1 MEKNHMKKSEKL
13 KIYRYIILIIT
24 AIYISV
30 LQGCN
35 SAKYSILPESAESGE
50 KYATYSIL
58 PGVEKSGEKD
68 VTLIIARH
76 NQPNTIVGIEQIDHE
91 RLSDIG
97 YKNRAEYK
105 LAPGKHTIFYYFV
118 RLRHAL
124 FISSADLNI
133 SFSAKAGHFYEL
145 KNYARWD
152 DEFSE
157 KVGTVDFLTMII
169 DTTEGEV
176 VAWESRGR
184 GDFKEEVQNK
194 TGLKLTEW
202 TEKNAVKTDSAG
214 PTILSMG
221 DKAVFLDFVN
231 KGNKYGLN
239 KAIFLDFVNKGNKY
253 GIYFIVSRVVHEKLV
268 SISRSLIY
276 GKGKEK
282 ITKKDFI
289 FPRLNNQLQREKLLP
304 LVEKIKSLTPD
315 VHIQARIAISL
326 VQNIP
331 YTDVADFEKYPYGVI
346 WEHGGACS
354 EKSDLLLFLLRE
366 LGFGTA
372 TLIYK
377 NENHRA
383 VGIKCPD
390 KYDVDDSGYCYV
402 EVTTPKIITDNMYGF
417 EGAGTLTDYEVIR
430 ISDGI
435 QLEGVEE
442 EFTDKNLYNDL
453 INKAKAE
460 NGVLEQNEYNLY
472 NSILNK
478 YGME

>member
-1 MEKNHMKKSEKL
+1 MKKGEKL
-13 KIYRYIILIIT
+13 KIYRYLILLIT

-35 SAKYSILPESAESGE
+35 SAKYSILAGPAESGE
-50 KYATYSIL
+50 KDATYSIL
-58 PGVEKSGEKD
+58 PGLEKSGEKD

-91 RLSDIG
+91 RLSESG
-97 YKNRAEYK
+97 YKNRTEYK
-105 LAPGKHTIFYYFV
+105 LAPGRHTIFYYFI

-152 DEFSE
+152 DESSE
-157 KVGTVDFLTMII
+157 KVDTVDFLTMVI

-176 VAWESRGR
+176 VAWESRGK
-184 GDFKEEVQNK
+184 GDFKEEVQSK

-202 TEKNAVKTDSAG
+202 TEKNAVKTDSVR
-214 PTILSMG
+214 PTVLSTG
-221 DKAVFLDFVN
+221 DKAVFLDFV
-231 KGNKYGLN
+231 Y
-239 KAIFLDFVNKGNKY
+239 KGNKY

-354 EKSDLLLFLLRE
+354 EKSDLLLFMLRE

-435 QLEGVEE
+435 HLEGVEE
-442 EFTDKNLYNDL
+442 EFTDKNLYYDL
-453 INKAKAE
+453 INKAEAK
-460 NGVLEQNEYNLY
+460 NGVLEKNEYNLY